1 MEMQISKDIEQMK
14 RDIGLIKSL
23 LLPKVD
29 DEGELSDWA
38 KIELK
43 RARNTPN
50 SEYISFEKVKK
61 KLKNKK

>member
-14 RDIGLIKSL
+14 RDINLIKNL

-38 KIELK
+38 KMKLE
-43 RARNTPN
+43 RARSAPN
-50 SEYISFEKVKK
+50 SDCISFEEVKK
-61 KLKNKK
+61 RLKDKK